1 MATGTVKTVPNV
13 KNYAFII
20 RDGETVVE
28 NREIFF
34 HRTSVVDDGFDSL
47 RDGQRVNYEEERDPR
62 DSSRRRAVRVTPVR
76 SS

>member
-34 HRTSVVDDGFDSL
+34 HRTSVADDGFDSL

>member
-1 MATGTVKTVPNV
+1 MAIGTVKTVPNV

-20 RDGETVVE
+20 RDGETAVE

-34 HRTSVVDDGFDSL
+34 HRTSVAEDGFDNL
-47 RDGQRVNYEEERDPR
+47 RDGQRVNFEEERDPR
-62 DSSRRRAVRVTPVR
+62 DTSRRRAVRVTPVR